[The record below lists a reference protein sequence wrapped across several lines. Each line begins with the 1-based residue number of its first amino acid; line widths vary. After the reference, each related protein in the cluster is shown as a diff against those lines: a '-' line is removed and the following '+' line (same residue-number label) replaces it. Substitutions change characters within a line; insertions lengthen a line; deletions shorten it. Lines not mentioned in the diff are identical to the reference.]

1 MSHVQSSIYLFPSSR
16 MKERGTCDY
25 PQPAN
30 KHNHCFQAQVLVF
43 FVCLFWANHSAVR
56 THPLP
61 PANGLPLFPFY
72 IRTYLLTKAA
82 SVTRPL
88 GEATGGLPL
97 STVRLQL
104 GATCVKFRPMAR
116 ISEKP
121 ESKCLN
127 AALSLPA
134 WEAAHASQCATAPCL
149 LCFKTGAGSP
159 DHKTSFAVK
168 RLWDQQAREKQ
179 GERSPV
185 RNY

>member
-1 MSHVQSSIYLFPSSR
+1 MIIHNQQIDTTIVSNTSS
-16 MKERGTCDY
+16 G
-25 PQPAN
+25 
-30 KHNHCFQAQVLVF
+30 V
-43 FVCLFWANHSAVR
+43 FVCLFGANYSAVR

-61 PANGLPLFPFY
+61 PTGGLPFY
-72 IRTYLLTKAA
+72 VRTDLLPKAA

-88 GEATGGLPL
+88 REATGGLPF

-134 WEAAHASQCATAPCL
+134 WEAAHASRCSTAPCL
-149 LCFKTGAGSP
+149 LCFKTGAEFP

-168 RLWDQQAREKQ
+168 RLWDRQAREKR

-185 RNY
+185 RNS